1 MLYLFK
7 MGYWD
12 WHLIADFWVSLIRN
26 ENNIK
31 YIFPWLYFHLISS
44 FNCFLKRLFFTLLL
58 DDNAKQRRAKQKQG
72 NVSQGRDNINFAI
85 LLGKQ
90 EALFLCVR
98 DFIFFQTISFKQ
110 LCVFHLRFRRKQ
122 RFLQKTYPQNP
133 QKYFR

>member
-1 MLYLFK
+1 MVIFSFDFFIQLLFK
-7 MGYWD
+7 TP
-12 WHLIADFWVSLIRN
+12 L
-26 ENNIK
+26 
-31 YIFPWLYFHLISS
+31 
-44 FNCFLKRLFFTLLL
+44 FTLLL
-58 DDNAKQRRAKQKQG
+58 DDNAKQRRAKQKKG

-90 EALFLCVR
+90 EALFLCVS
-98 DFIFFQTISFKQ
+98 DFIFFQTISLKQ